1 MRKIPTVLL
10 AFFLSIAFVYGGGFQ
25 INDHSGRSVGMA
37 FSVVANPTDASGI
50 AFNPAA
56 MTNLDGE
63 YNFSLGASYIMPGA
77 KFTGIT
83 TMNQQNTTEMNTW
96 NFIIPH
102 FFGTWKTPINNLNF
116 GLGVFV
122 PFGLGTEW
130 PDNWVGRFL
139 ASKTYLETI
148 EINPNIAYKF
158 EIAQIP
164 ISLSIGYGFAIGNVE
179 LKQNISTFSPEPI
192 LTLKGDGT
200 ASTFNFGLLVEPMKN
215 LKIGASYRNNIKINY
230 DGNTSYENIAGL
242 ESIFQESTGKTT
254 INFPND
260 FRLGVAYIFSD
271 NFSIEAGMNYMGWS
285 SYDTLK
291 IDIAKA
297 PGNPPTEYISATP
310 RNYKDAIT
318 YRIGGE
324 YLFDNFAIRAGFY
337 YDPLAVSASNVEPV
351 LPESN
356 RYCFSVGFGYK
367 PYKDLKLDLGYL
379 GIIGSQTNV
388 IGNPNQFDGIYN
400 TWANVVSLTLSY
412 KIQ

>member
-1 MRKIPTVLL
+1 
-10 AFFLSIAFVYGGGFQ
+10 
-25 INDHSGRSVGMA
+25 
-37 FSVVANPTDASGI
+37 
-50 AFNPAA
+50 
-56 MTNLDGE
+56 
-63 YNFSLGASYIMPGA
+63 
-77 KFTGIT
+77 
-83 TMNQQNTTEMNTW
+83 
-96 NFIIPH
+96 
-102 FFGTWKTPINNLNF
+102 
-116 GLGVFV
+116 
-122 PFGLGTEW
+122 
-130 PDNWVGRFL
+130 
-139 ASKTYLETI
+139 
-148 EINPNIAYKF
+148 
-158 EIAQIP
+158 
-164 ISLSIGYGFAIGNVE
+164 
-179 LKQNISTFSPEPI
+179 
-192 LTLKGDGT
+192 
-200 ASTFNFGLLVEPMKN
+200 
-215 LKIGASYRNNIKINY
+215 
-230 DGNTSYENIAGL
+230 
-242 ESIFQESTGKTT
+242 
-254 INFPND
+254 
-260 FRLGVAYIFSD
+260 
-271 NFSIEAGMNYMGWS
+271 MGWS